1 MATKVKKIG
10 TVDSLEK
17 IIRGSKK
24 KPVFI
29 FKHEET
35 IQESVEAYSEYLS
48 FIEDNEDD
56 ILFTVINV
64 REDVEVSEAVEE
76 VLDVSD
82 AAPQLILL
90 IDGEVVWDDKGS
102 NIVFDNI
109 LEVVDEFI
117 ISI

>member
-10 TVDSLEK
+10 TVESLEK

-35 IQESVEAYSEYLS
+35 IPESQEAYTEYLS
-48 FIEDNEDD
+48 FIEDNEED
-56 ILFTVINV
+56 ILFTFVNV
-64 REDVEVSEAVEE
+64 REDSE
-76 VLDVSD
+76 VSD
-82 AAPQLILL
+82 AIEEMLDISDSVPQLILL
-90 IDGEVVWDDKGS
+90 IDGEVAWDDKGS

-109 LEVVDEFI
+109 LEVVNEFVMV
-117 ISI
+117 

>member
-10 TVDSLEK
+10 TVESLEK

-35 IQESVEAYSEYLS
+35 MPESQEAYGEYLG
-48 FIEDNEDD
+48 FIEDSEDD
-56 ILFTVINV
+56 ILYTVIYV
-64 REDVEVSEAVEE
+64 REDR
-76 VLDVSD
+76 DVSD
-82 AAPQLILL
+82 AVEELLEVTDSAPQLIL
-90 IDGEVVWDDKGS
+90 IMDEEVVWDDRGS
-102 NIVFDNI
+102 NINSENI

-117 ISI
+117 I

>member
-1 MATKVKKIG
+1 MATKVKNIG
-10 TVDSLEK
+10 SVESLTK

-35 IQESVEAYSEYLS
+35 IAESQEAYSEYLS

-56 ILFTVINV
+56 ILFTAINV

-76 VLDVSD
+76 MLDVSD
-82 AAPQLILL
+82 TVPQLILL
-90 IDGEVVWDDKGS
+90 IDGEVAWDDKGS
-102 NIVFDNI
+102 NISFDNI

-117 ISI
+117 TM